1 MRGPVIPARNDTNRN
16 MAFNSNSQLQLPSA
30 GAGGSRRGSLQGFED
45 MSRAR
50 GFNSQSHSQDYAFE
64 SDSVMSDFSPQF
76 KGVNSTGPGFRSRS
90 RQNRRSSR
98 TGRVKTGRRR
108 SKVTT
113 TTTTLSS
120 GPVDSYELRS
130 SRMIGNNFRN
140 SAYDSDSFV

>member
-1 MRGPVIPARNDTNRN
+1 
-16 MAFNSNSQLQLPSA
+16 MAFTSNSQLQLPST

-50 GFNSQSHSQDYAFE
+50 GFNSQSQSQDYAFE

-76 KGVNSTGPGFRSRS
+76 RGVNPNEPGLRSRS
-90 RQNRRSSR
+90 RQNRRSGR

-108 SKVTT
+108 SKVSTT
-113 TTTTLSS
+113 TTTRST

-130 SRMIGNNFRN
+130 SRTIGSNFRN